1 VLVGDTVHLD
11 GTRSTDAE
19 DPDLLTYIW
28 DFDNGGDDEDA
39 YTSAVDQAFGRPGT
53 YDVRLTVTDPS
64 GNVDTDT
71 VRVKVARKIA
81 CGSRHVD
88 RHGSWRTGVASRDAR
103 GGGYCD
109 TLGRSHGKVVLRVDF
124 SGPRLRVLF
133 GTART
138 GGLATV
144 VVDHE
149 KVGTIDFRGP
159 SKRPRLDAGTTFRG
173 LGSGRHTVRLVM
185 KRGAG
190 FVDDF
195 VVWGG

>member
-28 DFDNGGDDEDA
+28 DFGNGGDDEDA
-39 YTSAVDQAFGRPGT
+39 YTSEADQAFGRPGI

-71 VRVKVARKIA
+71 VQVLVARKIA
-81 CGSRHVD
+81 CGSRHVA
-88 RHGSWRTGVASRDAR
+88 RHGSWRAGVDSRDAR
-103 GGGYCD
+103 GGSYCD
-109 TLGRSHGKVVLRVDF
+109 TLGHGRGKDVLRLDF

-133 GTART
+133 GTARS

-149 KVGTIDFRGP
+149 KVGTIDFHGSSR
-159 SKRPRLDAGTTFRG
+159 RPRLGPGTTFRG
-173 LGSGRHTVRLVM
+173 LGSGPHTVRLVM

-190 FVDDF
+190 FVDD
-195 VVWGG
+195 VVIWGR